1 MQHTLTFTHKNKK
14 YVSKPFNFETA
25 CLINDIHNSGEKKG
39 PLNICRDAL
48 DYIFEGTEATQD
60 IINDMDVKDRVRLCI
75 EIWGFYAEVLTLT
88 AKN

>member
-48 DYIFEGTEATQD
+48 DYMFEGTEATQD

-75 EIWGFYAEVLTLT
+75 EIWGFYAETLTIT

>member
-1 MQHTLTFTHKNKK
+1 M
-14 YVSKPFNFETA
+14 
-25 CLINDIHNSGEKKG
+25 
-39 PLNICRDAL
+39 
-48 DYIFEGTEATQD
+48 FEGTEATQD